1 MKRNRKV
8 QLILREKKEVNW
20 NWFQVGLDIGMPW
33 YWIGRQRLQSNYH
46 KYVQE
51 LKKNLVLMNVQIEN
65 LNRDENY
72 RKKNQMK
79 ILKLKRTITKI
90 R

>member
-1 MKRNRKV
+1 
-8 QLILREKKEVNW
+8 
-20 NWFQVGLDIGMPW
+20 
-33 YWIGRQRLQSNYH
+33 
-46 KYVQE
+46 
-51 LKKNLVLMNVQIEN
+51 MNVQIEN

-90 R
+90 RQPGLITRRYSKKKESMNLKKKQQKLSNPPKKKERKIASEAQRQGQYQAAQQLH